1 MINYQAVVTKALP
14 ALLEVVFDQTIKIVN
29 FVKGG
34 ALNSRLL
41 KQLCIDMDVG
51 FQLLLLQWMFE
62 GFQEEMNMSEHMS
75 LEMSSNYFF

>member
-51 FQLLLLQWMFE
+51 FQLLLLQ
-62 GFQEEMNMSEHMS
+62 
-75 LEMSSNYFF
+75 